1 MTDLIPVEQVDGVDV
16 VDSRLIAMEL
26 GIQHSSFYKLIK
38 ENKDDIEDAFKPID
52 FKSIGKKGTRTYAE
66 FAYLSENQAT
76 YLMTL
81 TRNTKQV
88 KVLKLK
94 LVLSFDKAK
103 KVIQQQG
110 ERIKELELM
119 AEISRNN
126 CQDSTNK
133 RYLLDKRSR
142 IMDVHGLPTLAQ
154 LEGREVVEVEKP
166 VIEVIDNIS
175 GQKAKVMNA
184 NDLKRYV
191 HKLTGQK
198 IKSKKQLVEAIKQ
211 QGRDDLLVAV
221 RRQTVA
227 EDVDADKI
235 NEAIALIFGNDR
247 QLLIGE

>member
-1 MTDLIPVEQVDGVDV
+1 MTALCCDGRKIQVAEAKKYFALKTRQAEVLIP
-16 VDSRLIAMEL
+16 
-26 GIQHSSFYKLIK
+26 
-38 ENKDDIEDAFKPID
+38 
-52 FKSIGKKGTRTYAE
+52 
-66 FAYLSENQAT
+66 
-76 YLMTL
+76 
-81 TRNTKQV
+81 
-88 KVLKLK
+88 
-94 LVLSFDKAK
+94 
-103 KVIQQQG
+103 QQN
-110 ERIKELELM
+110 ERIRELELM
-119 AEISRNN
+119 AEISRNE
-126 CQDSTNK
+126 